1 MAQRTGKAD
10 CWEATSGGT
19 DPTGQAGTREE
30 VDKKFNAAFNSP
42 TYDKVP
48 RAKRLR
54 VAAGRL
60 NKYTNCSPYAT
71 HMEKMLLF
79 AEYWSRER

>member
-30 VDKKFNAAFNSP
+30 VEKSLVSLLPPLCP
-42 TYDKVP
+42 TNQDNLKTIECHGNLNP
-48 RAKRLR
+48 GCASFTQWSLRLI
-54 VAAGRL
+54 
-60 NKYTNCSPYAT
+60 
-71 HMEKMLLF
+71 F
-79 AEYWSRER
+79 AEG